1 LIRGRN
7 REAAAERNA
16 QVKNWVFCSYFFEF
30 SCIVDILF
38 DGVSSRA
45 TARSKDAMYGVA
57 RDACVGRVTRD
68 AV

>member
-1 LIRGRN
+1 
-7 REAAAERNA
+7 
-16 QVKNWVFCSYFFEF
+16 VKDWAFCSYFFEF
-30 SCIVDILF
+30 SCVVDILF